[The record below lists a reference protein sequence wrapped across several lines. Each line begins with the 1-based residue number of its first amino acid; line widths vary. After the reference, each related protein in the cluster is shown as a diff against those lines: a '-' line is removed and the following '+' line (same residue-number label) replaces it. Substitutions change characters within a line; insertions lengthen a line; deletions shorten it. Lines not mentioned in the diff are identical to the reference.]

1 VRCLSCQRWSFA
13 AICSECHETL
23 LRPTVSTRRIGSMD
37 VVSLF
42 RYKNIAPFLLSKHT
56 PSGYRIY
63 RYFGRRHIA
72 PFFAAFAEGLEEPT
86 RILPID
92 ESIRSGYSHTALL
105 AHSSHFG
112 YLRPLHGAL
121 RARNPVSYAGKS
133 LRFRLENPRDFVYE
147 GPPNIQAVL
156 LDDIV
161 TTGTT
166 LSEARRILES
176 HGVEVLFA
184 VTLADAREL

>member
-1 VRCLSCQRWSFA
+1 MRCLSCQKWSLS
-13 AICSECHETL
+13 AICETCHRNL
-23 LRPTVSTRRIGSMD
+23 LQPTVSTRRIGSLD

-42 RYKNIAPFLLSKHT
+42 RYRNIEPFLLSKHT

-72 PFFAAFAEGLEEPT
+72 PFLEAFAEGLEEPV
-86 RILPID
+86 RLVAVD
-92 ESIRSGYSHTALL
+92 ENVRSGYAHTALL
-105 AHSSHFG
+105 AHAAHFVN
-112 YLRPLHGAL
+112 LRPMHGVL
-121 RARNPVSYAGKS
+121 RARNPVSYAGRS
-133 LRFRLENPRDFVYE
+133 LRFRLENPRDFIYR
-147 GPPNIQAVL
+147 GPTGISVIL

-166 LSEARRILES
+166 LSEARQLLAS

-184 VTLADAREL
+184 LTLADARER